1 MIVAPSFLNSVVVK
15 ELLLA
20 DLALEKEGRRVG
32 LGGGNAR
39 RQSSRCTAKRS
50 RKNFDDCVT
59 LDIFKEIIIEL
70 DGAKLFHLIKCLF
83 DADFYM
89 LLADRQSDPNFGK
102 IALAVH
108 ELKQIIHQA
117 DRLRYHGDD
126 DGLFRILTQ
135 DLFMVM
141 LSAQEAV
148 FSFLMK
154 TNLI

>member
-59 LDIFKEIIIEL
+59 LDIFKEVIIEL
-70 DGAKLFHLIKCLF
+70 DGASLFHTIKCLV

-89 LLADRQSDPNFGK
+89 LLADRQKDPNFGN
-102 IALAVH
+102 IAVAIH
-108 ELKQIIHQA
+108 EFKKIIHEA
-117 DRLRYHGDD
+117 DRLLYHGDD
-126 DGLFRILTQ
+126 DGLYQILTR
-135 DLFMVM
+135 DLFMVV
-141 LSAQEAV
+141 LSAQESV

-154 TNLI
+154 TT